1 MAVKP
6 KQAEKTGVSIWRIVG
21 AVFTIVVLISYL
33 MYHASF
39 VTGRSMLLAFP
50 GWETTYRA
58 CWPNPFGG
66 AWVSD
71 VTLMPVEGDEEDA
84 FHFDHLTVDVPFFQF
99 YRAGFAKKTRDRL
112 KAISDIRLEFS
123 GGHGSLAWPF
133 SSELFF
139 FGTASASP
147 FEAEGCVED
156 GAWWSDEL
164 TEMGL
169 NAGPTE
175 LSMAWHRDSD
185 SLVKEQSIHTPGVAR
200 VDYREEQIMHDGF
213 PLFSLIETDE
223 NELALSEWHI
233 RDEGFVAARN
243 QFCAHKDGIE
253 TTEFVDRHVATVRR
267 VLAAVGMQ
275 PDEATEAAYRRYTES
290 GAPLD
295 LVVSYAPTIDAA
307 IYDDDDWGRWLAR
320 AHPKLKVGDREIA
333 IAMHAVEPR
342 PFAPSD
348 DDDKTPFALLQMEQ
362 NRALAAHQR
371 ETNDD
376 APPPGPGHAAVVAA
390 TPDSAA
396 PEVLMAYPAEV
407 VERPDTI
414 LDYRKLG
421 AEKGQRFMV
430 YLKGKSPMKVEV
442 VGSEEGLV
450 KVRRYLRS
458 GWLEHTIARAS
469 FERAVRIH

>member
-6 KQAEKTGVSIWRIVG
+6 KQAEKTGVSIWRILG
-21 AVFTIVVLISYL
+21 AVFSIVLLISYL

-39 VTGRSMLLAFP
+39 VTGRSLLLAFP

-71 VTLMPVEGDEEDA
+71 VTLMPIEGDEEDA
-84 FHFDHLTVDVPFFQF
+84 FHFDHLSVDVPFFQF

-123 GGHGSLAWPF
+123 GGHGSMAWPF

-147 FEAEGCVED
+147 FEAEGCLED

-169 NAGPTE
+169 SAGPTE
-175 LSMAWHRDSD
+175 LSMAWHRDTD

-200 VDYREEQIMHDGF
+200 VDYREEQVMHDGF

-223 NELALSEWHI
+223 NELALSEWHM

-243 QFCAHKDGIE
+243 EFCARKDGIE
-253 TTEFVDRHVATVRR
+253 PSEFVDRHVATVKR

-275 PDEATEAAYRRYTES
+275 PDGATEAAYRRYAEAGT
-290 GAPLD
+290 PLD
-295 LVVSYAPTIDAA
+295 LVVNYSPTIDAA

-320 AHPKLKVGDREIA
+320 AHAKLKVDDRETGIS
-333 IAMHAVEPR
+333 MRAVEPR
-342 PFAPSD
+342 PFAES
-348 DDDKTPFALLQMEQ
+348 DDDKTPFALLQIEQ
-362 NRALAAHQR
+362 NRVLAAQQR
-371 ETNDD
+371 EAAED
-376 APPPGPGHAAVVAA
+376 APASMPAQEAAAVA
-390 TPDSAA
+390 TPDPAA
-396 PEVLMAYPAEV
+396 PELLMASPVEA

-414 LDYRKLG
+414 LDYRKLA

-458 GWLEHTIARAS
+458 GWLEHTIARAG